1 MIHFKQFMRVLLMI
15 VAFISLAISIVILSG
30 GLIYRG
36 YLSFVDLATP
46 VGLTKSQL
54 LINIDHMMDFLI
66 FPQVH
71 TLNFPNFSSS
81 AAGIQHFV
89 EVKYLMQA
97 NFVLTI
103 CGLIFLGWNY
113 QSTNKLGVKKL
124 QYQLSKLAVYFPLL
138 LLFLMVIAFEQIFLL
153 FHQVFFR
160 NDLWLFDPLVDPII
174 LVLPENLF
182 LIYFVSVIILY
193 ELLLAIYR
201 RIMK

>member
-1 MIHFKQFMRVLLMI
+1 MIQFKQFIRVLLMI

-30 GLIYRG
+30 GWIYRG

-46 VGLTKSQL
+46 VGLTKTQL
-54 LINIDHMMDFLI
+54 LMNIDHMMEFLS
-66 FPQVH
+66 FPQVK

-97 NFVLTI
+97 NFILTI
-103 CGLIFLGWNY
+103 FGLIFLGWNY
-113 QSTNKLGVKKL
+113 KSINQIGVKNL
-124 QYQLSKLAVYFPLL
+124 QSQLSKLAVYFPLL
-138 LLFLMVIAFEQIFLL
+138 LLFLMVIAFDQIFLL
-153 FHQVFFR
+153 FHKVFFR

-193 ELLLAIYR
+193 EFLLAIYR

>member
-1 MIHFKQFMRVLLMI
+1 MINFKQLVRVLLI
-15 VAFISLAISIVILSG
+15 IIALISLSVSIVILSG
-30 GLIYRG
+30 GFIYRG
-36 YLSFVDLATP
+36 YINFADLATP
-46 VGLTKSQL
+46 VGLTKEQL
-54 LINIDHMMDFLI
+54 LNNIDHMMDFLI
-66 FPQVH
+66 FPH
-71 TLNFPNFSSS
+71 FKTLSFTDFSSS

-89 EVKYLMQA
+89 EVKHLMQA

-103 CGLIFLGWNY
+103 VGLVFLGWNY
-113 QSTNKLGVKKL
+113 ATTTKMGIKKI

-138 LLFLMVIAFEQIFLL
+138 LLFIMVVAFDQVFLW

-182 LIYFVSVIILY
+182 LVYFISVIILY